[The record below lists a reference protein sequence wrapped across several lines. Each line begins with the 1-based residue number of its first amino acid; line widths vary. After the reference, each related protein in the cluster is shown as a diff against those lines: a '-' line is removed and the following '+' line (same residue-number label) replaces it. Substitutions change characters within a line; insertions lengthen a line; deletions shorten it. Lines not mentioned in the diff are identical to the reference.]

1 MALRLGKCLLRS
13 RRRAAGLT
21 QAELSDRLLYELGL
35 EVSATTISHYETGR
49 RTMNSPLVM
58 RGICIILNCA
68 EADLYEF
75 PR

>member
-21 QAELSDRLLYELGL
+21 QVELSERLYDELGL
-35 EVSATTISHYETGR
+35 DVSPTTISHYETGR
-49 RTMNSPLVM
+49 RTMSSPVVM
-58 RGICIILNCA
+58 RGICIILRCN

-75 PR
+75 LR